1 MSGHTMQGQERAVFN
16 FAPYA
21 TDSMGER
28 VITHIDG
35 EEPHF
40 GASFTLSQ
48 FENGAVEPYLC
59 LDFSEV
65 VNEPER
71 LYALANHARHE
82 LADFLEECARRWRR
96 AEGREPGAMRHAY
109 ELFTLPVAHPRL
121 TLSHDQGYCY
131 TPMDVDTPA
140 DSWAIVF
147 DSTLGGYAHAS
158 ICCTSQG
165 QISVNASTSVDGS
178 LEGPEALQ
186 LAQTLPLWWADLF
199 KVEAWAR
206 KRVEGFIP
214 A

>member
-1 MSGHTMQGQERAVFN
+1 MSMNDTRKNNRATFKPAPSVEFFDGERITTFVEGEEPN
-16 FAPYA
+16 FGAQFSLIQV
-21 TDSMGER
+21 DGER
-28 VITHIDG
+28 V
-35 EEPHF
+35 EP
-40 GASFTLSQ
+40 L
-48 FENGAVEPYLC
+48 LD

-65 VNEPER
+65 MGEPER

-96 AEGREPGAMRHAY
+96 AEGREPGALRHAY

-121 TLSHDQGYCY
+121 TLSHDRDYCY